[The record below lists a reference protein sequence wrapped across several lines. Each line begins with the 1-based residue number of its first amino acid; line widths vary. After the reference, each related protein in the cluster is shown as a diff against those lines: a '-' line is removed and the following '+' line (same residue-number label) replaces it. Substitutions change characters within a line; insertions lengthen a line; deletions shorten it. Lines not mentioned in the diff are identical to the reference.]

1 MDSTSGG
8 QYTPPLFSIGGAM
21 LYRLRRLGI
30 QIYLVFIFSSLSTVY
45 ALDATTIQQLA
56 AQDSDSKIAAIK
68 RLVKNQ
74 DVTAIPLLIEMQNGR
89 LNITQQ
95 GQPVALS
102 ESGQVK
108 EIPSGKILNIAPEAL
123 QTVTVNNRLRSS
135 IEVALA
141 ALRLSVADHNTRLR
155 AAQELTTA
163 EDEELLELLER
174 SLAKESAGDVRLLL
188 EHALANIKIKSP
200 DAEMRR
206 DAVILLGHSD
216 NPNTK
221 LALANLLEK
230 KADGNYVEADKDVRM
245 EAAKAIAAIDRRLV
259 IPELIGTVFSG
270 LSLGSVLLLTALGL
284 AITFGLMGVINMA
297 HGELMMIGAYAT
309 YVVQVVFK
317 EYLPSV
323 FQYYLLIA
331 VPAAFLVSAL
341 VGIALERTV
350 IRYLY
355 GRPLETLLAT
365 WGISLILIQ
374 FVRMIFGAQN
384 VEVTN
389 PAWMSGGWALA
400 GGVVLPYNRMAI
412 IVFAILVLW
421 LVWSLL
427 NRTRLGLYVRAVT
440 QNRSM
445 ADCMGIATP
454 RVDWMTFGLG
464 SGIAGLGGVALSQIG
479 NVGPDLGQSYI
490 VDSFLVVV
498 LGGVGQMAGTV
509 LAALGLGELN
519 KFLEPHTG
527 AVLGKIC
534 ILVLIILFIQ
544 KRPQGL
550 FALKGRVTEV

>member
-1 MDSTSGG
+1 
-8 QYTPPLFSIGGAM
+8 M